1 MTMNISL
8 ENMKNLC
15 HLWQVVAE
23 TDNSFHESENLEYC
37 WQPDEVW
44 PNRLWFLNDI
54 TSENWTQ
61 ALEIQRQCDHRLAIP
76 LWGEQQLNFLKEQ
89 NHNLTLSFEQIGMS
103 VELSK
108 EYDIDD
114 DLTLINVTDMES
126 ARLWCDLL
134 KQGFGHNFNPELIL
148 KSSTK
153 IPYSIVYYDN
163 IPIGTAILYITN
175 RIAGIHTIG
184 IAPEQRRKGYAEK
197 LMFLLL
203 NQAIRQKCS
212 HAVLQASALGQGL
225 YEKLGFEANFSM
237 GTFIWKE

>member
-1 MTMNISL
+1 MNIAL

-103 VELSK
+103 VDLSK

-114 DLTLINVTDMES
+114 DLTLTNVTNMES

-148 KSSTK
+148 KTCEK
-153 IPYSIVYYDN
+153 IPYSIAYYKGEV
-163 IPIGTAILYITN
+163 IGTGVLYITGN
-175 RIAGIHTIG
+175 IAGIHTIG
-184 IAPEQRRKGYAEK
+184 ITPEQRRSGFAEK
-197 LMFLLL
+197 IMSAFL
-203 NQAIRQKCS
+203 NQAIHERCTHS
-212 HAVLQASALGQGL
+212 VLQASAMGKRL
-225 YEKLGFEANFSM
+225 YEKLGFQVDFPMA
-237 GTFIWKE
+237 TYVWKN